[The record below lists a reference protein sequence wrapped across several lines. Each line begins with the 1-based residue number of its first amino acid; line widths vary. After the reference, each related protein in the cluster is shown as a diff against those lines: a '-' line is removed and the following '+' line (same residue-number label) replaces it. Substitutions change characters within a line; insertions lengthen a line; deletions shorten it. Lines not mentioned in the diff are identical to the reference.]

1 MTEEVAVKANAN
13 DVFERHLTTRYLSTV
28 RQLAIMEQA
37 HADLDRENKVL
48 RAQVEALQIQVAELT
63 PKPDPEDVPED
74 TPSPFGK
81 IVDAASAATNVS
93 DAFTGSAQRRLEPAE
108 RANGK
113 VTPNAR

>member
-48 RAQVEALQIQVAELT
+48 RAQVEALQLQVAGST
-63 PKPDPEDVPED
+63 PDLEDAAPDM
-74 TPSPFGK
+74 PSPFGPV
-81 IVDAASAATNVS
+81 VDAAS
-93 DAFTGSAQRRLEPAE
+93 
-108 RANGK
+108 NGK
-113 VTPNAR
+113 AKARAR